1 MCVLGGPSLE
11 VAWKVRDP
19 TQIDNFMR
27 RMLRST
33 LDDIIALRFMGTYR
47 WNY

>member
-11 VAWKVRDP
+11 VAWKVRAP

-33 LDDIIALRFMGTYR
+33 LDDIIAFMFMGTYR